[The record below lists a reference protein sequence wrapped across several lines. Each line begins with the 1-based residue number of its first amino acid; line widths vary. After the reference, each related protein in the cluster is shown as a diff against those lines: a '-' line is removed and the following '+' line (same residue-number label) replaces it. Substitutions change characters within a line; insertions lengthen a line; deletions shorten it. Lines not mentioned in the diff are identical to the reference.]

1 MKPKLTPE
9 LAEETG
15 IHVGDGSMNVYK
27 RNMHYYTV
35 ACHKIDDREYM
46 EEFILPLI
54 KKLYGKTPKPRF
66 WSQGTYGFRIC
77 SKDIIKFKNEVLGL
91 PLGKKIGVCIPNQ
104 ILKEEKLVKSFLR
117 GFVDTDGC
125 ITCFMANKKTVYP
138 RIQMSN
144 ISIKLMNQI
153 YLCLKKMGFRVSK
166 WKIIYREEWNDA
178 VIISING
185 YEMVRKWKKEI
196 GFSNPKHLKKLEKIG
211 I

>member
-1 MKPKLTPE
+1 
-9 LAEETG
+9 
-15 IHVGDGSMNVYK
+15 
-27 RNMHYYTV
+27 
-35 ACHKIDDREYM
+35 
-46 EEFILPLI
+46 
-54 KKLYGKTPKPRF
+54 
-66 WSQGTYGFRIC
+66 
-77 SKDIIKFKNEVLGL
+77 
-91 PLGKKIGVCIPNQ
+91 
-104 ILKEEKLVKSFLR
+104 
-117 GFVDTDGC
+117 
-125 ITCFMANKKTVYP
+125 MANKKTVYP